1 MKRTLFLAAL
11 NPFKLTGNVVVDG
24 LYLGLL
30 AAVVV
35 VGAMF
40 AYYW

>member
-1 MKRTLFLAAL
+1 MKMKLLLSTL
-11 NPFKLTGNVVVDG
+11 NPFRLSGNVIIDG

>member
-1 MKRTLFLAAL
+1 MKTKRILAAL
-11 NPFKLTGNVVVDG
+11 NPFKLTGNVIIDG